1 MTAAAPASAASLR
14 ARAIRNL
21 LFATVFWGLSFP
33 VMRALSF
40 TQQGLLP
47 EASSWFFT
55 ALGVTY
61 RFGFAGL
68 LMALFFFRELKNIS
82 RCEMEQG
89 TVLAFFGVGGILLQ
103 MDGLA
108 YTDASISAFLTQG
121 YCVFIPL
128 WVALVHRLPVTWK
141 KFWCIALVV
150 AGVAVLAKLNFNSF
164 KLGRGELETL
174 LASLLFTGQILSL
187 EHPRYA
193 ANRSTNFSIVMF
205 LLMAVFAAPLVWATA
220 PNVSACMQ
228 AYASWP
234 ACGFLA
240 LLVVFCT
247 LISYTVMN
255 RWQKHVAATEAGLIY
270 CIEPVGASVLALFL
284 PGIFSVWA
292 GINYPNEE
300 FTMRLLLGGGLI
312 TAANVLLLS
321 PWLEKRGVTSDE

>member
-89 TVLAFFGVGGILLQ
+89 TVLAFFGVGGIHLQ

>member
-1 MTAAAPASAASLR
+1 
-14 ARAIRNL
+14 
-21 LFATVFWGLSFP
+21 
-33 VMRALSF
+33 MRALSF

-47 EASSWFFT
+47 DASSWFFT
-55 ALGVTY
+55 ALGVMY

-68 LMALFFFRELKNIS
+68 LMALFFFRDLKTIS
-82 RCEMEQG
+82 RREAEQG

-128 WVALVHRLPVTWK
+128 WLALVHRQPVSPK
-141 KFWCIALVV
+141 KFLCIALVL
-150 AGVAVLAKLNFNSF
+150 AGVAVLAKLNFHSF

-205 LLMAVFAAPLVWATA
+205 FLMAVFAAPLVWATA
-220 PNVSACMQ
+220 PNAAACVR
-228 AYASWP
+228 AYASLP
-234 ACGFLA
+234 ACGLLA
-240 LLVVFCT
+240 LLVLFCT

-255 RWQKHVAATEAGLIY
+255 RWQKYVTATEAGLIY
-270 CIEPVGASVLALFL
+270 CIEPVGASVMSLFL

-292 GINYPNEE
+292 GINYPNEQ
-300 FTMRLLLGGGLI
+300 FTLRLLVGGGLI
-312 TAANVLLLS
+312 TAANVLLL
-321 PWLEKRGVTSDE
+321 WRQREE

>member
-1 MTAAAPASAASLR
+1 MTAAAPASAAGLR
-14 ARAIRNL
+14 ARAVRNL

-47 EASSWFFT
+47 DASSWFFT